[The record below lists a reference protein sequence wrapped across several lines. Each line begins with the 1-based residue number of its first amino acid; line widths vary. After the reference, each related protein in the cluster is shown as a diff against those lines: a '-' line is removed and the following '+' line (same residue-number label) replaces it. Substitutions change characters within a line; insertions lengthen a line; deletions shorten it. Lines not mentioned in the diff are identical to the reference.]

1 MNNSMKSLWLA
12 IILLFVSAL
21 GAVNGFG
28 DGGTSGSGAGRIQA
42 MLQRFASI
50 VVGDVE
56 LDTGSALVRVNGTPA
71 LVSDLKVGYQL
82 NTTIEPL
89 PTGRTEATQ
98 VTYDSTLIGTVSRVD
113 PLTQSVRVLGQHVLF
128 AAHTNL
134 DNLDPDSIQRGDWIE
149 ISGQRKADRSIV
161 ASYAGRLLVPPP
173 TVILTGRVD
182 AIVPGGL
189 AVDGVAIDT
198 TTAQGPQPSLGETII
213 IHGAPLPGGA
223 VSASLLRSPSGVEP
237 AALAH
242 FHVEGFVDDTTSL
255 GFRLNGI
262 NVQVLPQTTM
272 INGVAEHLA
281 AGVRLETGGDVING
295 EIQADTIYFKPELRQ
310 EVSGQLEAVD
320 FINTDSA
327 FLQVAGFRILFNQG
341 SDFGRS
347 DSARR
352 NVTSLH
358 DLIAGHDYLRVRGYV
373 DGLYSAVRRLDR
385 VKTNDQTRL
394 EGVIN
399 TVSDGQIFV
408 MGKALEYDED
418 TTIKFDGDP
427 VPAGRLVQL
436 VVPGDVVKARWDNP
450 LAAGP
455 AKRITVERTI
465 E

>member
-1 MNNSMKSLWLA
+1 MKSLWLA

-320 FINTDSA
+320 ISSNS
-327 FLQVAGFRILFNQG
+327 QIVVAGDEIVK
-341 SDFGRS
+341 RS
-347 DSARR
+347 HVA
-352 NVTSLH
+352 TS
-358 DLIAGHDYLRVRGYV
+358 
-373 DGLYSAVRRLDR
+373 
-385 VKTNDQTRL
+385 
-394 EGVIN
+394 
-399 TVSDGQIFV
+399 TV
-408 MGKALEYDED
+408 
-418 TTIKFDGDP
+418 
-427 VPAGRLVQL
+427 
-436 VVPGDVVKARWDNP
+436 
-450 LAAGP
+450 
-455 AKRITVERTI
+455 
-465 E
+465 